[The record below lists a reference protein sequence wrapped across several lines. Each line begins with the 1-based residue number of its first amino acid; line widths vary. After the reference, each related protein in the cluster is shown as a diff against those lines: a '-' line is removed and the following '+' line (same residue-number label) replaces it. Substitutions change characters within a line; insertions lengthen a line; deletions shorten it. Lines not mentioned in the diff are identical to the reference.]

1 MVRDS
6 EENESGGGEQR
17 GGKGKT
23 NILSPPGTQLA
34 AQGCCLYIRT
44 VDRTVAVNK
53 ITQNN
58 TLFSVHKGG

>member
-6 EENESGGGEQR
+6 EENESGGGKQR

-34 AQGCCLYIRT
+34 ARGWCLYIRT
-44 VDRTVAVNK
+44 VDRAVAENK
-53 ITQNN
+53 IR
-58 TLFSVHKGG
+58 